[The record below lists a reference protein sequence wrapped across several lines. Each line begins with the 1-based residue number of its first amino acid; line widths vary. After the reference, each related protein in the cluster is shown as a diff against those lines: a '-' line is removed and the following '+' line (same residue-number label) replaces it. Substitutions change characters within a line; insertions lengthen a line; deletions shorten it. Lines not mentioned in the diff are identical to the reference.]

1 MVNLYCPFKG
11 SRARIFLDFK
21 KQLVCSH
28 VIAAQEYTYGKSDN
42 IKDTIH
48 ILAEFAESQELN
60 TRILPGYLF
69 NCDFFIPD
77 APDVLKKILD
87 REYTLAS
94 SRYLLVQLH
103 KQPSFLQ
110 ELISEMG
117 RFGIVMVQLHN
128 LKKEENGKDN
138 TPLGM
143 LHMLKSEDIT
153 GRNGKHAKKTVFEMI
168 KDGLVSFVGGVDI
181 AKAYQVVEENFGPD
195 TAESLFIT
203 NPRKVIMDEL
213 IY

>member
-1 MVNLYCPFKG
+1 
-11 SRARIFLDFK
+11 
-21 KQLVCSH
+21 
-28 VIAAQEYTYGKSDN
+28 
-42 IKDTIH
+42 
-48 ILAEFAESQELN
+48 
-60 TRILPGYLF
+60 
-69 NCDFFIPD
+69 
-77 APDVLKKILD
+77 
-87 REYTLAS
+87 
-94 SRYLLVQLH
+94 
-103 KQPSFLQ
+103 
-110 ELISEMG
+110 
-117 RFGIVMVQLHN
+117 
-128 LKKEENGKDN
+128 
-138 TPLGM
+138 M

>member
-1 MVNLYCPFKG
+1 MINLYCPFKG
-11 SRARIFLDFK
+11 SRARIYRELK

-28 VIAAQEYTYGKSDN
+28 VIATQEYTYGKSDDIEDN
-42 IKDTIH
+42 IL
-48 ILAEFAESQELN
+48 ILAEFAESQELD
-60 TRILPGYLF
+60 TRILPGYLL

-103 KQPSFLQ
+103 KKPSYLQ

-117 RFGIVMVQLHN
+117 RFGIVLVQLHN
-128 LKKEENGKDN
+128 LKNDKCVKDN
-138 TPLGM
+138 TPFGM
-143 LHMLKSEDIT
+143 LNMLNAEDIT
-153 GRNGKHAKKTVFEMI
+153 GRNGKKAKKTAFEMI
-168 KDGLVSFVGGVDI
+168 KDGHVSFVGGLDI
-181 AKAYQVVEENFGPD
+181 AKAYQVVEENFGIEV
-195 TAESLFIT
+195 AESLFIT
-203 NPRKVIMDEL
+203 NPRKIILNEL